1 MEGVDFIFTAE
12 NLSYVY
18 KDEDIPVFEN
28 INFKI
33 NDGEFVCLM
42 GPNGSGKSTLFQIL
56 EGFLKP
62 TSGHLKFEGKDLQ
75 QIISNTRS
83 KKKFH
88 QKVGILFQN
97 VDTQLFNSTVYDEIA
112 FGPKQM
118 NLSQTEINQRVEDCL
133 KLFNLESMKDS
144 VPYNLSGGEK
154 REVALASVLS
164 LNPEV
169 ILLDEPLV
177 GLTKAKRNELINL
190 FNQLHK
196 AGKTIILITHYFQQ
210 VKNIATDYLIFE
222 NNNII
227 KKTSTE
233 LKQSPSLIH
242 QVEEY

>member
-1 MEGVDFIFTAE
+1 MSFR
-12 NLSYVY
+12 Y
-18 KDEDIPVFEN
+18 KDEKGTVFEDV
-28 INFKI
+28 NFKI
-33 NDGEFVCLM
+33 NKGEFVCLM

-62 TSGHLKFEGKDLQ
+62 TNGSLEFEGKDLQ
-75 QIISNTRS
+75 ELLTNESS

-118 NLSQTEINQRVEDCL
+118 NLSQDEINQRVEDCL
-133 KLFNLESMKDS
+133 NLFNLNSMRDS

-154 REVALASVLS
+154 REVALASVLA
-164 LNPEV
+164 LNPDV

-177 GLTKAKRNELINL
+177 GLTRAKRNELIEL
-190 FNQLHK
+190 FDKLHQ

-210 VKNIATDYLIFE
+210 IKDVATDYLIFE
-222 NNNII
+222 DNTVNE
-227 KKTSTE
+227 KTSKQ
-233 LKQSPSLIH
+233 LKQNPLLVH

>member
-1 MEGVDFIFTAE
+1 MSLYASWART
-12 NLSYVY
+12 
-18 KDEDIPVFEN
+18 
-28 INFKI
+28 
-33 NDGEFVCLM
+33 
-42 GPNGSGKSTLFQIL
+42 SGKSTLFQIL

-62 TSGHLKFEGKDLQ
+62 TSGSLEFEGKDLQ
-75 QIISNTRS
+75 ELLANESS

-118 NLSQTEINQRVEDCL
+118 NLSQDEIKQRVEDCL
-133 KLFNLESMKDS
+133 DLFNLNLMRDS

-154 REVALASVLS
+154 REVALASVLA
-164 LNPEV
+164 LNPDV

-177 GLTKAKRNELINL
+177 GLTRAKRNELIEL
-190 FNQLHK
+190 FDKLHQ

-210 VKNIATDYLIFE
+210 IKDVATDYLIFGNGE
-222 NNNII
+222 IV
-227 KKTSTE
+227 KKTGDE
-233 LKQSPSLIH
+233 LKADPELIH